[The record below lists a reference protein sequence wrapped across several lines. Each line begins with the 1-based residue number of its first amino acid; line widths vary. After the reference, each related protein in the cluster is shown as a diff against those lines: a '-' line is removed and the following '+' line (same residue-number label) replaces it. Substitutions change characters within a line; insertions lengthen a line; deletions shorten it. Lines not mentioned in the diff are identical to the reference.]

1 MAVYFFD
8 ERIRRR
14 ERKKKK
20 YSNYVSVKIVVVTRD
35 LAGLL
40 PTNILIHVKF
50 SFA

>member
-8 ERIRRR
+8 ERIRR